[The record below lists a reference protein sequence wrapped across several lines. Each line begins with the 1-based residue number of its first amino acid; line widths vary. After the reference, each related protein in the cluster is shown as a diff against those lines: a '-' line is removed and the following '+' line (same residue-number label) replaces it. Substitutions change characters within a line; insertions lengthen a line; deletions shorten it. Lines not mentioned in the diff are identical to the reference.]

1 MIKRA
6 LELPGR
12 KKPYLMAHRGNRV
25 HCPENTLSAF
35 QWALKDGADIL
46 ETDLHLS
53 ADGILVC
60 IHDATLDRTTDGS
73 GPVAARTLSELKGIS
88 ASYSR
93 SEFAN
98 ERMPTL
104 DEVAAILPADVALAL
119 ELKTNR
125 FLEPAVGRQLVS
137 QLRTAGVFDR
147 TVLLS
152 FHLDYLQAVQREA
165 PDLPIGQ
172 ISMTSPFPRKGVQ
185 LNGSFWP
192 ALLFNPFY
200 ARIAHKFGQATC
212 PLDPTPDSRLK
223 WYRWMGF
230 DAILSDDPGATLV
243 KMREIGWRV

>member
-1 MIKRA
+1 MVKRA

-25 HCPENTLSAF
+25 HCPENTLAAF

-98 ERMPTL
+98 ERIPTL

-152 FHLDYLQAVQREA
+152 FHLDYLQAVQHEA

>member
-98 ERMPTL
+98 ERIPTL

-165 PDLPIGQ
+165 PDLSLIH
-172 ISMTSPFPRKGVQ
+172 I
-185 LNGSFWP
+185 
-192 ALLFNPFY
+192 
-200 ARIAHKFGQATC
+200 
-212 PLDPTPDSRLK
+212 
-223 WYRWMGF
+223 
-230 DAILSDDPGATLV
+230 
-243 KMREIGWRV
+243 

>member
-98 ERMPTL
+98 ERIPTL